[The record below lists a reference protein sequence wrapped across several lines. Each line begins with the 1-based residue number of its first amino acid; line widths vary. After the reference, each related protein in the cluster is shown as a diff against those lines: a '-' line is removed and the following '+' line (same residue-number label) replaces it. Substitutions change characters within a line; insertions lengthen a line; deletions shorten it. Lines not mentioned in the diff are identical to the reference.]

1 MLNLSKN
8 RVERVILQDRLYSL
22 RALKTPNTGKTL
34 AIVLATLG
42 IIGFIILFLPWQQN
56 VRGTGKVTAFNP
68 ANRPQTIESVIAGQ
82 IQIWHVREGEFV
94 DKGDTIITI
103 REVKEKYFDPQL
115 LRRLKEQLDAKVSS
129 LGSKESKAAAL
140 QRQIQALR
148 ATLANKLDQSKAKL
162 DAEKVRFQNAEN
174 QYQRNKTLFEAGNI
188 ALTKFQD
195 IEYKYQG
202 AQADY
207 LNAQIELDRVE
218 AEYQDKISK
227 AESDLSSTR
236 ADLFDT
242 EGAIAKLK
250 NEYANMQIRNER
262 YQILAPQ
269 SGFIVKTMQAGI
281 GETVKEGD
289 PICTIMPDVSDLAV
303 ELYVKAMYVPLVEK
317 GRTVRIQFDGW
328 PALQFSGWPSVSVG
342 TFGGTVKVIDYVSS
356 KPGEFRLI
364 VLPDE
369 KDEQWPKQLRVGSG
383 IKAWVMLEDVPVWYE
398 LWRQLNGFPP
408 SLYEEPLDE
417 VIDKKDAA
425 NKKQAEDEV

>member
-8 RVERVILQDRLYSL
+8 RVEKVISQDRLYSL

-34 AIVLATLG
+34 ARILAGIGLLG
-42 IIGFIILFLPWQQN
+42 IIILFLPWQQN

-82 IQIWHVREGEFV
+82 IQAWHVREGEFV
-94 DKGDTIITI
+94 LKGDTIITI

-115 LRRLKEQLDAKVSS
+115 LQRLQEQLNAKVSS
-129 LGSKESKAAAL
+129 LDSKESKAKAL
-140 QRQIQALR
+140 KRQIQALR
-148 ATLANKLDQSKAKL
+148 ATLANKLEQSKAKL

-174 QYQRNKTLFEAGNI
+174 QYQRNKKLFEAGNI

-207 LNAQIELDRVE
+207 LNAQIELSRVE
-218 AEYQDKISK
+218 AEYLDKISK
-227 AESDLSSTR
+227 AESDLNSTQ

-242 EGAIAKLK
+242 EGSIAKLR
-250 NEYANMQIRNER
+250 NEYANMEIRNER

-269 SGFIVKTMQAGI
+269 SGFIVKTVQAGI

-303 ELYVKAMYVPLVEK
+303 ELNVKAMDVPLVEK
-317 GRTVRIQFDGW
+317 GRSVRIQFDGW

-364 VLPDE
+364 VLPD
-369 KDEQWPKQLRVGSG
+369 KNDEQWPKQLRVGSG
-383 IKAWVMLEDVPVWYE
+383 IKAWVMLNDVPVWYE

-417 VIDKKDAA
+417 VIEKKDKA
-425 NKKQAEDEV
+425 NKKEAEDEV